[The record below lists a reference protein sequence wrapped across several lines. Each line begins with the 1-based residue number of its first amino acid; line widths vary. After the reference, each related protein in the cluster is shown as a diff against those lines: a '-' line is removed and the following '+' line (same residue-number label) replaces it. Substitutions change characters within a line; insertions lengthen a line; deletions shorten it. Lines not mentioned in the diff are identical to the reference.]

1 MKRFLRKAV
10 EIASPLLYKKFFLGA
25 RGMSWA
31 GRSCA
36 VSITFDVEYAR
47 DAQSLARA
55 VEVLDS
61 FDFKGSF
68 ACIGKLVEQF
78 PRQHALVADEGH
90 EIVNH
95 TYSHPNHD
103 ELNPGE
109 FFNRLPRERQEWE
122 IAEFER
128 VSRKILDV
136 TPVGFRAPHFGDLNS
151 QSAYEILEKRGYIY
165 SSSTVLTKTK
175 SGGMPF
181 FPSRKN
187 FLHPAEGV
195 DAFKI
200 VELPVMTCP
209 EHFYSVFDSFH
220 SFRTSPPAHSAAEF
234 QRLFEKS
241 VSTALQR
248 GIPAT
253 FYFDPSDVAG
263 LREFEACL
271 EFLSQEKNALVASSL
286 EVANVFDSKSV
297 KAI

>member
-103 ELNPGE
+103 ELNPRE

-151 QSAYEILEKRGYIY
+151 QGAYEILEKRGYAY
-165 SSSTVLTKTK
+165 SSSTVLTKTGAK
-175 SGGMPF
+175 GLPF
-181 FPSRKN
+181 NPSRKHYLKPGFGEN
-187 FLHPAEGV
+187 AFGV
-195 DAFKI
+195 L
-200 VELPVMTCP
+200 ELPVMTCP
-209 EHFYSVFDSFH
+209 KHYYSVFDSFH
-220 SFRTSPPAHSAAEF
+220 CFRTAPPAHSPGEF
-234 QRLFEKS
+234 PDLFKKS
-241 VSTALQR
+241 VLISKKYN
-248 GIPAT
+248 IPAT
-253 FYFDPSDVAG
+253 FYFDPYDVVR
-263 LREFEACL
+263 LKEFERCL
-271 EFLSQEKNALVASSL
+271 EFLSQQKGDVWVAKSCD
-286 EVANVFDSKSV
+286 VAEYFASKMRV
-297 KAI
+297 